1 MNLQATKRPGSS
13 TMEQQKAISRLLDAA
28 NHHTDY
34 YVQLIGA
41 VLLAAGGIFA
51 DSVPVL
57 IASMIVAPLASPLL
71 TAGLSLTVHDWKLT
85 TRMIGLLMSSCIIA
99 LALAGLLT
107 VAFDDI
113 RVNDVYVTF
122 TENNALAFFIAL
134 VSGAIATFCIFR
146 PRIAPAVTG
155 VAIAVS
161 LLPPLTATGVG
172 LASADVTLATN
183 AFTLFLLNVAG
194 IVIASAFTFSL
205 FVSKQTYKA

>member
-1 MNLQATKRPGSS
+1 
-13 TMEQQKAISRLLDAA
+13 MEQQKAISRLLDAA
-28 NHHTDY
+28 DHHTDY

-51 DSVPVL
+51 DSIPVL

-71 TAGLSLTVHDWKLT
+71 ALGLSLTIRDWRLT
-85 TRMIGLLMSSCIIA
+85 AHMVSLLISSCIIA

-107 VAFDDI
+107 LAFNDI
-113 RVNDVYVTF
+113 RVSDVYVTF
-122 TENNALAFFIAL
+122 TENTVLAFFIAL
-134 VSGAIATFCIFR
+134 VSGAIATFCMFR
-146 PRIAPAVTG
+146 PRVAPAVTG

-172 LASADVTLATN
+172 LASADVGLAIT

-194 IVIASAFTFSL
+194 IIIASAFTFSL
-205 FVSKQTYKA
+205 FVTKQTYKTTN